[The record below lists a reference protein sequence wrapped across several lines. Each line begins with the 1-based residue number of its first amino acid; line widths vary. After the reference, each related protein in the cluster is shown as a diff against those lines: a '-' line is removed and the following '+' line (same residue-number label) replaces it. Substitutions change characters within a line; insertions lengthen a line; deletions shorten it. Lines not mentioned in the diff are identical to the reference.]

1 MIFGADWATKCSALS
16 PLFAKLSVSG
26 KLDERRKWGRVDLA
40 QVSHECVFFFLFILP
55 FGTLLRL
62 ERI

>member
-1 MIFGADWATKCSALS
+1 MWLVIFGADWATKCGALS

-40 QVSHECVFFFLFILP
+40 QVL
-55 FGTLLRL
+55 
-62 ERI
+62 